1 MGDPFVPPTPG
12 PGETCFV
19 YQECKGRG
27 FLHPMSLT
35 TCNGGQPPGTS
46 DVLNPELIWYKP
58 RAIYK
63 DEQKAMIRQNCPDF
77 DPDTPLCCND
87 D

>member
-1 MGDPFVPPTPG
+1 
-12 PGETCFV
+12 
-19 YQECKGRG
+19 
-27 FLHPMSLT
+27 MSLF
-35 TCNGGQPPGTS
+35 TCNGGQPPGAT
-46 DVLNPELIWYKP
+46 DVMNPIIKYYKP

-63 DEQKAMIRQNCPDF
+63 EEQKNMLREICPDF